1 MRRNAKPSAEQA
13 KEAKVI
19 KMTTEPVEKLV
30 LRFAVPTMISML
42 VTAFYNLA
50 DTFFVRQLN
59 SDSMVAAVGVVMP
72 LMNIIQAIGFYHGH
86 GSGNYISRAYGR
98 RELQDAEIMAS
109 TGFFCAMSFGVV
121 LAVFGLMFRSGLA
134 HVLGAKTPDT
144 VQNSIRYMTW
154 ILLAAPLMM
163 GSIVM
168 NNQLRLQGNAF
179 FSMIGLT
186 SGAILNLFL
195 DPMLIFRAGDSIGVF
210 GLRASFGAGL
220 GVSGA
225 ALATAISQCVSFT
238 VLAIGFSRSDNVKI
252 HMRNFCPTPKYL
264 KGILEGGL
272 PSLARQGIASVSTA
286 SLNHAIGLFAGSA
299 MMIDAAQAAMTGVN
313 RIMMVLASL
322 LIGFGQGYQ
331 PVCGFNYGAGLYDR
345 VRKAFYFCVRLAT
358 VVLLFLAVLGFIFA
372 APVTNLVAG
381 ASREAS
387 DIAVFAF
394 RAQLVTLPLQAWV
407 VLCNMM
413 LQNIGATGKATLLAI
428 SRQGLAFIPM
438 VLLLPLLTG
447 ALGAAPLL
455 GIELAQ
461 PASDVISLL
470 IAIPVGLSELKKMVC
485 LTEGGE

>member
-30 LRFAVPTMISML
+30 LCFAVPTMISML

-195 DPMLIFRAGDSIGVF
+195 DPMLIFRAGDSIGAF
-210 GLRASFGAGL
+210 GLRASFGAGVRAARFL
-220 GVSGA
+220 RGRSRRFRRGA
-225 ALATAISQCVSFT
+225 CH
-238 VLAIGFSRSDNVKI
+238 R
-252 HMRNFCPTPKYL
+252 H
-264 KGILEGGL
+264 
-272 PSLARQGIASVSTA
+272 
-286 SLNHAIGLFAGSA
+286 
-299 MMIDAAQAAMTGVN
+299 
-313 RIMMVLASL
+313 
-322 LIGFGQGYQ
+322 Q
-331 PVCGFNYGAGLYDR
+331 PVRQLYGAGHRLQPQRQCKDPPAELLPDTEVPERNPGRRPAFTGKAGNRQRFHRQPESRDR
-345 VRKAFYFCVRLAT
+345 PVCRQRDDDRCRAGRHDRREPHHDGAGVASHRLWPGIPA
-358 VVLLFLAVLGFIFA
+358 
-372 APVTNLVAG
+372 VTNLVAG
-381 ASREAS
+381 ASREAA

-470 IAIPVGLSELKKMVC
+470 IAIPVGLSELKKMADA
-485 LTEGGE
+485 